1 MRRANFDD
9 DFALQNLVN
18 SFEKLTPEEAKLV
31 LEAIISG
38 ITNRPLEKKVE
49 FNSRMVY
56 VLSVVL
62 AWYKPAW
69 WSWSM

>member
-1 MRRANFDD
+1 MRRANYDD

-18 SFEKLTPEEAKLV
+18 NFKRLTPEEAQLV
-31 LEAIISG
+31 LEAIICW

-49 FNSRMVY
+49 FNAPMVY

-62 AWYKPAW
+62 SWYKPAW